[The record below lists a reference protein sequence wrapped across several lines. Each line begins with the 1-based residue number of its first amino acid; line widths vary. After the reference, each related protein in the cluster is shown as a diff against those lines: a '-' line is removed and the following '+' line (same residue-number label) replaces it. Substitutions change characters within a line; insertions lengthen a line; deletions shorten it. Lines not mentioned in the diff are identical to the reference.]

1 MTTPGPRVEFHEGT
15 LRLRGF
21 DKRFV
26 RQDLRGLPLIWDDR
40 DDCFRCDALYC
51 ADLRQRL
58 QPDLAGHVDWDF
70 SLDQHLR
77 LVRKH
82 NIRLRPDQLA
92 AVDAFQQGG
101 RRGLVVMPTGT
112 GKTVVAIELIV
123 RASIPALIV
132 VPVRDLMYQWQASLL
147 AATGVDCGLIGDGV
161 HRVAPLCVTTYD
173 SAAIHMPRIGRRFEM
188 IVFDEVHHLAG
199 AWRSDAARMSAAS
212 IRLGLTATLP
222 SDPDRLQRLTELVGP
237 LLYQQSI
244 VEASGHSLAEYTVKR
259 IAVPMTEQ
267 ESERYRALS
276 QQVQQFVYQQRQRD
290 AQFRWD
296 DVYKLVGDTE
306 NEPTLA
312 AEAMQALRAFR
323 GKSRIEERASGKLRL
338 LEDLFRLHA
347 GEPVM
352 VFVGSNVMAREIA
365 LRFLVPCLLS
375 HCRKQERRD
384 LLDGF
389 AKGRYPVLVAN
400 RVLDEG
406 VDLPEVKVAI
416 VLGGLASSRQAIQRL
431 GRVLRKGTSGQTA
444 ILYEVVTENTKEVQ
458 RSRQR
463 RRNEAF
469 QHKPGQH
476 KPGQPKPGQHKPGQ
490 HKPGR
495 ADA

>member
-1 MTTPGPRVEFHEGT
+1 MTTPTPRVEFHEGT

-21 DKRFV
+21 DRRLV
-26 RQDLRGLPLIWDDR
+26 QRELQGLPIVWDDR
-40 DDCFRCDALYC
+40 DNCFRCDALHY
-51 ADLRQRL
+51 ADLRLRL
-58 QPDLAGHVDWDF
+58 GQDRTRKVEWDF
-70 SLDQHLR
+70 SAVQNLR
-77 LVRKH
+77 LVRKQKL
-82 NIRLRPDQLA
+82 RLRPDQVA
-92 AVDAFQQGG
+92 AIDAFEHGG

-112 GKTVVAIELIV
+112 GKTVVATELIL
-123 RASIPALIV
+123 RASTSTLVV
-132 VPVRDLMYQWQASLL
+132 VPVRDLMYQWHASLL

-199 AWRSDAARMSAAS
+199 TWRSDAARMSAAT

-222 SDPDRLQRLTELVGP
+222 GDPDRLQRLLELVGP
-237 LLYQQSI
+237 VLYQQSI
-244 VEASGHSLAEYTVKR
+244 AEASGRSLAEYTVKR

-276 QQVQQFVYQQRQRD
+276 QQVQQFVYEQRQRD
-290 AQFRWD
+290 ARFRWE

-306 NEPTLA
+306 NEPELA
-312 AEAMQALRAFR
+312 AEAMLALRAFR
-323 GKSRIEERASGKLRL
+323 SKSRIEERASGKLRL

-352 VFVGSNVMAREIA
+352 VFVGSNAMAREIA
-365 LRFLVPCLLS
+365 MRFLVPCLLS

-389 AKGRYPVLVAN
+389 ASGRYPVLVAN

-406 VDLPEVKVAI
+406 VDLPDVKVAV

-431 GRVLRKGTSGQTA
+431 GRVLRKGTCGQAA

-458 RSRQR
+458 RSRNR

-469 QHKPGQH
+469 QHKS
-476 KPGQPKPGQHKPGQ
+476 
-490 HKPGR
+490 GR
-495 ADA
+495 GDA